1 MTRLAV
7 ALSLAVFALPLQAA
21 DTPDPDRAEFNALSP
36 VINALIQAEGPVE
49 LMERAEALEDENL
62 LQALTLY
69 IAVARERPNSLASYK
84 ASSLLAR
91 RGDDDAALIYLEIAD
106 ERGVLFPLQLTEN
119 PDFDDLRQTPIYLA
133 ALANAQRSY
142 DLISPSLVGATGG
155 VLLPGADTGPA
166 ACRPVVVWLHG
177 YGSNGFMHE
186 GFQSL
191 ADAGAILL
199 GINGTEMLDSHTSF
213 RWSSNGFEQT
223 HVAVQKQLDAL
234 AKKAC
239 IDRKRVY
246 LMGFSQGALHG
257 GALLAQ
263 HPDAYAGALLMSPG
277 GRQPNPT
284 TSKARGK
291 RVVVINGEQEGPGN
305 LQRAE
310 AFRTLFGSGNE
321 VQSRVH
327 DGEHEFPDDWQRSL
341 PAALRWM
348 MESGAPAAHPRSV
361 APPST

>member
-1 MTRLAV
+1 MKTITRLAL
-7 ALSLAVFALPLQAA
+7 ALSLAVCALPLHAA
-21 DTPDPDRAEFNALSP
+21 DTQDPDRAEFNALSP
-36 VINALIQAEGPVE
+36 VINALIQADGPVE
-49 LMERAEALEDENL
+49 LMERADALEHDNL

-69 IAVARERPNSLASYK
+69 VAASRERPDSLASYK
-84 ASSLLAR
+84 AASLLAR
-91 RGDDDAALIYLEIAD
+91 RGDDDAALVYLEIAD
-106 ERGVLFPLQLTEN
+106 EQGVLFPLQLTGN
-119 PDFDDLRQTPIYLA
+119 ADFDDLRTTPTYLA
-133 ALANAQRSY
+133 ALANAQRTY
-142 DLISPSLVGATGG
+142 DAISPDLVGATGG
-155 VLLPGADTGPA
+155 VLLPGAGAPPA

-177 YGSNGFMHE
+177 YGINGFIHE
-186 GFQSL
+186 GFQPL
-191 ADAGAILL
+191 ADTGAILL

-213 RWSSNGFEQT
+213 RWSVDGFEQT
-223 HVAVQKQLDAL
+223 HLAVQKQLDQL
-234 AKKAC
+234 AKTDC
-239 IDRKRVY
+239 INRKRVY

-291 RVVVINGEQEGPGN
+291 RVVVINGKQEGPGN

-310 AFRTLFGSGNE
+310 AFRTLFGPGNV

-327 DGEHEFPDDWQRSL
+327 EGEHEFPDDWQRSL

-348 MESGAPAAHPRSV
+348 MQSGG
-361 APPST
+361 